1 MSNSGPRIVLG
12 VAVCLALAACAPAP
26 PPSPTAAPAKVA
38 ETAKPAASP
47 AGSPVAASP
56 VASPSPSPSPAAS
69 PAAKPAGEAPKPGLA
84 SAPPGR
90 QFSIGVSQ
98 FVAHP
103 ALDDAR
109 KGALRALAE
118 NGFREGENL
127 RVDAQNAQADM
138 STVTSIAQRFKDA
151 NLDLIL
157 AVGTQPYQAALNVTN
172 ADLKP
177 PIVFNTV
184 TEPYVAARELVKSPT
199 DKPTNLTGVQALP
212 PVEDAMRL
220 VQSVVPDARKFGIIW
235 NPAEANSEVA
245 TRLAREASSKLG
257 IDLIEQTVTRP
268 DEVLQAAQSLMTK
281 QIDVFF
287 ISTDSTVVSAL
298 EALVKVANDNRKPL
312 FGNDPASATR
322 GASAALGIDY
332 EQQGYESG
340 LLAAQILSGQ
350 KTAQS
355 LPIEQAKQGFL
366 AINTRA
372 AADQGVNFPEA
383 VLRQA
388 RQTYNEIVPAKR

>member
-1 MSNSGPRIVLG
+1 MPHPLPSAAIVAAL
-12 VAVCLALAACAPAP
+12 CLLLAACAPAA
-26 PPSPTAAPAKVA
+26 SAPTAAPAKPA

-47 AGSPVAASP
+47 AAV
-56 VASPSPSPSPAAS
+56 SPSPSPSPAAS
-69 PAAKPAGEAPKPGLA
+69 PAAKPAGEAPKPTVA
-84 SAPPGR
+84 AAPAGR
-90 QFSIGVSQ
+90 EFTIGVFQ

-138 STVTSIAQRFKDA
+138 GTVTTIAQRFKDA
-151 NLDLIL
+151 NVDLML
-157 AVGTQPYQAALNVTN
+157 AIGTQPYQAALNVTKD
-172 ADLKP
+172 DLQP
-177 PIVFNTV
+177 PIVFNTAV
-184 TEPYVAARELVKSPT
+184 EPYVAARDLVKSPT
-199 DKPTNLTGVQALP
+199 DKPANLTGVQALP

-220 VQSVVPDARKFGIIW
+220 VQRIVPDARKFGIVW

-245 TRLAREASSKLG
+245 TKLAREASGKLG
-257 IDLIEQTVTRP
+257 IELIEQTVTKP
-268 DEVLQAAQSLMTK
+268 DEVLQAAQSLLTK

-298 EALVKVANDNRKPL
+298 EALVKVANDNQKPL
-312 FGNDPASATR
+312 FGNDPASAAR
-322 GASAALGIDY
+322 GAAAALGVDY

-350 KTAQS
+350 KTARD

-372 AADQGVNFPEA
+372 AADQGVKLPDD

>member
-1 MSNSGPRIVLG
+1 MPKIERPI
-12 VAVCLALAACAPAP
+12 ALAAALCLLLAGCAPSP
-26 PPSPTAAPAKVA
+26 PAAPTKPA
-38 ETAKPAASP
+38 ETAKPAAASP
-47 AGSPVAASP
+47 AAL
-56 VASPSPSPSPAAS
+56 ASPSPSPSPAAS
-69 PAAKPAGEAPKPGLA
+69 PASKPSGEAPKPA
-84 SAPPGR
+84 VAAAPAGR
-90 QFSIGVSQ
+90 QFSIGVFQ

-138 STVTSIAQRFKDA
+138 GTVTSIAQRFKDA
-151 NLDLIL
+151 NLDLMI
-157 AVGTQPYQAALNVTN
+157 AVGTQPYQAALNVTK
-172 ADLKP
+172 ADLEP
-177 PIVFNTV
+177 PFVFNTV
-184 TEPYVAARELVKSPT
+184 TEPYVAARDMVKSPT
-199 DKPTNLTGVQALP
+199 DKPANVTGVQALP

-220 VQSVVPDARKFGIIW
+220 VQRIVPDARKFGIVW

-245 TRLAREASSKLG
+245 TRLAREASGKLG
-257 IDLIEQTVTRP
+257 IELIEQTVTKP
-268 DEVLQAAQSLMTK
+268 DEVLQAAQSLLTK

-298 EALVKVANDNRKPL
+298 EALVKVANDNQKPL
-312 FGNDPASATR
+312 FGNDPASAAR
-322 GASAALGIDY
+322 GAAAALGIDY

-350 KTAQS
+350 QTAAN

-372 AADQGVNFPEA
+372 AADQGVKLA
-383 VLRQA
+383 DDVLRQA

>member
-1 MSNSGPRIVLG
+1 MPKIERPI
-12 VAVCLALAACAPAP
+12 ALAAALCLLLAGCAPAP
-26 PPSPTAAPAKVA
+26 PAAPTKPA
-38 ETAKPAASP
+38 ETAKPAAASPGASP
-47 AGSPVAASP
+47 AAL
-56 VASPSPSPSPAAS
+56 ASPSPSPSPAAS
-69 PAAKPAGEAPKPGLA
+69 PASKPSGEAPKPA
-84 SAPPGR
+84 VAAAPDGR
-90 QFSIGVSQ
+90 QYSIGVFQ

-138 STVTSIAQRFKDA
+138 GTVTSIAQRFKDA
-151 NLDLIL
+151 NLDLMI
-157 AVGTQPYQAALNVTN
+157 AVGTQPYQAALSVTK
-172 ADLKP
+172 ADLQP
-177 PIVFNTV
+177 PFVFNTV
-184 TEPYVAARELVKSPT
+184 TEPYVAARDVVKSPT
-199 DKPTNLTGVQALP
+199 DKPANVTGVQALP

-220 VQSVVPDARKFGIIW
+220 VQRIVPDARKFGIVW

-245 TRLAREASSKLG
+245 TRLAREASGKLG
-257 IDLIEQTVTRP
+257 IELIEQTVTKP
-268 DEVLQAAQSLMTK
+268 DEVLQAAQSLLTK

-298 EALVKVANDNRKPL
+298 EALVKVANDNQKPL
-312 FGNDPASATR
+312 FGNDPASAAR
-322 GASAALGIDY
+322 GAAAALGIDY

-350 KTAQS
+350 KTARE

-372 AADQGVNFPEA
+372 AADQGVKLPDD